1 MRDLPSGSVARRLPV
16 LTARPRGGSPRDPAI
31 PTRPSRSASAR
42 VATRA
47 SSTGR
52 ASGAKSGGGVKTAVA
67 KSAGV
72 KSAGVKKAG
81 TTKAGTTKAA
91 TNKTAG
97 KKAAGKKTAAKSRQ
111 AKAGQTN
118 STKSARGKGTG
129 KPSRAPRPSASPT
142 ITTESR
148 TGTTNMTTTPTPSAG
163 SPAAGSPR
171 KLPAVPPETLVQ
183 WLRDM
188 MLIREFEIRCM
199 QSYQEKKIGG
209 FCHVYIGQE
218 AVAVGCTRAV
228 RPEDPIITAYR
239 DHGHALA
246 RGMTA
251 RACMAEMYG
260 KVGGCAKG
268 KGGSMHMFDRPNNL
282 YGGHG
287 IVGAQTPMGTGL
299 AFATK
304 YEDEVVHG
312 GKNRRV
318 TLCFL
323 GDGAVNQGAFYETMN
338 LAGLFDIPVIFIVE
352 NNGYS
357 MGTAIDRGTTMAH
370 ELTIKGRAHGLR
382 EATMDGMDVLAV
394 QQDMH
399 ELAEWCR
406 TNSRPAFVDMK
417 CYRYK
422 GHSMSDPRKYR
433 TREEE
438 EVHESNDPIGK
449 FELSLLHHGV
459 VTEESLKELVRGVRE
474 EVRDSIEFSNQSPEP
489 PLSDLY
495 TDVFVEPWGRYPG
508 SSQPEFTGGATNVCS
523 FRATDGKGGLV

>member
-1 MRDLPSGSVARRLPV
+1 MATTTPSGS
-16 LTARPRGGSPRDPAI
+16 
-31 PTRPSRSASAR
+31 
-42 VATRA
+42 
-47 SSTGR
+47 
-52 ASGAKSGGGVKTAVA
+52 
-67 KSAGV
+67 
-72 KSAGVKKAG
+72 AG
-81 TTKAGTTKAA
+81 T
-91 TNKTAG
+91 
-97 KKAAGKKTAAKSRQ
+97 
-111 AKAGQTN
+111 
-118 STKSARGKGTG
+118 
-129 KPSRAPRPSASPT
+129 ASPT
-142 ITTESR
+142 
-148 TGTTNMTTTPTPSAG
+148 
-163 SPAAGSPR
+163 PR
-171 KLPAVPPETLVQ
+171 KLPSLPPATLVK

-188 MLIREFEIRCM
+188 HLIREFEVRCT
-199 QSYQEKKIGG
+199 QSYQDKKIGG

-218 AVAVGCTRAV
+218 AVAVGCTQAV
-228 RPEDPIITAYR
+228 KPADPIVTAYR

-287 IVGAQTPMGTGL
+287 IVGAQTPLGAGL

-304 YEDEVVHG
+304 YEDEVING

-323 GDGAVNQGAFYETMN
+323 GDGAVNQGAFYEAMN

-357 MGTAIDRGTTMAH
+357 MGTAIDRGTTMSH
-370 ELTIKGRAHGLR
+370 ELTIKGRAHGLK
-382 EATMDGMDVLAV
+382 EATIDGMDLLAV
-394 QQDMH
+394 YHDMH

-406 TNSRPAFVDMK
+406 ENSRPAFVDMK

-438 EVHESNDPIGK
+438 ERYESNDAIAK
-449 FELSLLHHGV
+449 FEKALLDHGV
-459 VTEESLKELVRGVRE
+459 VTEESVKEMLKSVRE
-474 EVRDSIEFSNQSPEP
+474 EVRDSIQFSNESPEP
-489 PLSDLY
+489 PMSDLY
-495 TDVFVEPWGRYPG
+495 TDVFVEPWGRYTG
-508 SSQPEFTGGATNVCS
+508 SSLPEFMGGADNVCG
-523 FRATDGKGGLV
+523 FRSTDGKEGLV